1 MVGDDNMRIG
11 DSERE
16 AAVTEL
22 QNHHAAGRLSTEEF
36 NDRMGKALEAKTGSE
51 LSALFYDL
59 PGSGPSPY
67 EYGSAPSYGAA
78 PYNDPYGLDA
88 DYGATPSTPATWGDQ
103 GQDVQPAEA
112 VRPWFAQWWML
123 IIAVVIAGGA
133 SGRLWFLVPAMA
145 IWLWVIWPSLN
156 QRRQVT
162 QAPAAPPR
170 PLTYSER
177 DEVILA
183 LQSAGEVAAIRRYRQ
198 LTGADL
204 YTATMT
210 VRAMNREL
218 GS

>member
-1 MVGDDNMRIG
+1 MVGDDNIRIG

-22 QNHHAAGRLSTEEF
+22 QNHHAAGRLSTDEF
-36 NDRMGKALEAKTGSE
+36 NDRMGKALEARTASE

-59 PGSGPSPY
+59 PGSAPSPY
-67 EYGSAPSYGAA
+67 EGGYG
-78 PYNDPYGLDA
+78 DPYGLDA
-88 DYGATPSTPATWGDQ
+88 GYTTPTSTPATWGEPS
-103 GQDVQPAEA
+103 QDVQQAEA
-112 VRPWFAQWWML
+112 VRPWFAQWWM
-123 IIAVVIAGGA
+123 IIPALVIAGGA

-145 IWLWVIWPSLN
+145 IWLWVIWPSLH